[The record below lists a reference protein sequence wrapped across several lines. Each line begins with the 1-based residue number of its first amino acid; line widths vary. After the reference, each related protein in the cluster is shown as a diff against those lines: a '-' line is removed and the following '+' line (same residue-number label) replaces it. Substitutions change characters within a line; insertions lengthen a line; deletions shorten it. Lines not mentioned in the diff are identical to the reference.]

1 MEFRE
6 MRRKRQQL
14 SNEECVDILTR
25 ATSGVLSLLGDG
37 GYPYGVPVSYVYA
50 DGKIFLH
57 SAVEGHKVD
66 AMRNN
71 AKCSFCVVEQD
82 DVRPLE
88 FTTYFRSVI
97 AFGKITV
104 VEDDNEKLSALQMLG
119 RRYSPNEEERLTHE
133 IEKSFGHLLVL
144 RIDIEHMTGKEAIE
158 LVRARQ

>member
-25 ATSGVLSLLGDG
+25 STSGVLSLMGDG

-50 DGKIFLH
+50 DGKIIIH
-57 SAVEGHKVD
+57 SAVAGHKVD
-66 AMRNN
+66 AVRNN
-71 AKCSFCVVEQD
+71 EMCSFCVIEQD
-82 DVRPLE
+82 DVRPEE

-97 AFGKITV
+97 TFGKITV
-104 VEDDNEKLSALQMLG
+104 VEDDDEKLLALQMLG
-119 RRYSPNEEERLTHE
+119 RRYSPNEEEMLPHE
-133 IEKSFGHLLVL
+133 IEKSFDHVLAL

>member
-25 ATSGVLSLLGDG
+25 STSGVLSLLGDG

-50 DGKIFLH
+50 DGKITIH
-57 SAVEGHKVD
+57 SAVAGHKVD
-66 AMRNN
+66 AVRNN
-71 AKCSFCVVEQD
+71 AKCSFCVIEQD
-82 DVRPLE
+82 DVRPSE

-104 VEDDNEKLSALQMLG
+104 VEDDNEKLSSLQMLG
-119 RRYSPNEEERLTHE
+119 RRYSPKEEERLPHE
-133 IEKSFGHLLVL
+133 IEKSFGHVLVL

>member
-14 SNEECVDILTR
+14 SNEESVDILTR
-25 ATSGVLSLLGDG
+25 STSGVLSLLGDG

-50 DGKIFLH
+50 DGKIYLH

-66 AMRNN
+66 AVRNN
-71 AKCSFCVVEQD
+71 AKCSFCVIEQD
-82 DVRPLE
+82 DVRPSE

-97 AFGKITV
+97 AFGQITV
-104 VEDDNEKLSALQMLG
+104 IEDESEKLLALQMLG
-119 RRYSPNEEERLTHE
+119 RHYSPNDEAGLAHE
-133 IEKSFGHLLVL
+133 IKKDFNHLLML
-144 RIDIEHMTGKEAIE
+144 RIDIEHMTGKESIE